1 MDSQKS
7 ESLGSQDRWSTEES
21 QDSMS
26 SFISEDSQGSQSSYI
41 SGDTDNDEN
50 FWRGVD
56 NKQNNVDQTKEK
68 SSFQLRYHP

>member
-7 ESLGSQDRWSTEES
+7 ESLGSQDSWSTEES

-26 SFISEDSQGSQSSYI
+26 SFIIYESDSQSSYI
-41 SGDTDNDEN
+41 TGDTDNEED

-56 NKQNNVDQTKEK
+56 KYQENKQ
-68 SSFQLRYHP
+68 